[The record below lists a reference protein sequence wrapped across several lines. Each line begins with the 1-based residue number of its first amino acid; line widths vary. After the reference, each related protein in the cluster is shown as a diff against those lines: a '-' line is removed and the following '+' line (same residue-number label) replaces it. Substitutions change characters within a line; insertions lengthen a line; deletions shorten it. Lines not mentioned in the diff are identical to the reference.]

1 MYTLMKL
8 HANVLILNEVVIL
21 YYEECNNIITF
32 LQQIPAPATAPRTM
46 QHKAHHTTSYY
57 VTKLKAVTSLHKA

>member
-21 YYEECNNIITF
+21 YYDECNNIITF
-32 LQQIPAPATAPRTM
+32 LQQISAPATAPRTM

>member
-21 YYEECNNIITF
+21 YYEERNNIIT
-32 LQQIPAPATAPRTM
+32 IPATNPSPCNSAPNNAT
-46 QHKAHHTTSYY
+46 
-57 VTKLKAVTSLHKA
+57 